1 METHIPIKS
10 PRSRGNQIRRK
21 TREAKLM
28 IPSKRPANTKAGKET
43 SRNNSIGNRILAIL
57 NYIAQTKDLL
67 WYFILILTIYVKRTY
82 GFPVIHQAIM
92 PLGTNPIA
100 WITSPDVLSR
110 NHSPGIYGPHDSI
123 PAITPSTG
131 TPDTSPEH
139 SGSTAAFPDF
149 SGPSMK
155 FQTYFTI
162 LIAAGFLITLVAGIA
177 ALFRRLLRH
186 NPPPPHQ
193 PSYEHQEEEDHSQS
207 EDEEEE
213 INVRKI
219 MRKAAHLRSPMERLI
234 IINWSKQQN
243 PLPPS
248 NRIHCR

>member
-1 METHIPIKS
+1 
-10 PRSRGNQIRRK
+10 
-21 TREAKLM
+21 
-28 IPSKRPANTKAGKET
+28 
-43 SRNNSIGNRILAIL
+43 
-57 NYIAQTKDLL
+57 
-67 WYFILILTIYVKRTY
+67 
-82 GFPVIHQAIM
+82 
-92 PLGTNPIA
+92 
-100 WITSPDVLSR
+100 
-110 NHSPGIYGPHDSI
+110 
-123 PAITPSTG
+123 
-131 TPDTSPEH
+131 
-139 SGSTAAFPDF
+139 
-149 SGPSMK
+149 MK